1 MPGVLVSV
9 AGGAVS
15 VVLGAGA
22 VEVKVMEMA
31 VPAAA
36 ERVFRDCS
44 ARGRYVWTPLRS
56 DSR

>member
-1 MPGVLVSV
+1 MLVSV